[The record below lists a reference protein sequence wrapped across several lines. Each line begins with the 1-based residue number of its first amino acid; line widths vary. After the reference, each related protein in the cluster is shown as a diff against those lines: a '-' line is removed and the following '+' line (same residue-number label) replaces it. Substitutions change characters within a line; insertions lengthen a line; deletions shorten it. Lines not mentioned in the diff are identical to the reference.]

1 MTDQATS
8 HEPINEVDHD
18 QVNNDHDTT
27 DPWDTRAQEMIV
39 RTLLVGLRVS
49 DQDRSRA
56 FYQALG
62 YTVVGTV
69 PDTPFGSLTMLQLP
83 DDPFVTIELVHDPT
97 RPVTGTG
104 GLNHLAIQTA
114 DLHATIATLEARGIQ
129 ADPSRP
135 TAGPDDPLV
144 TMVRD
149 PDGYLI
155 ELVQWPE
162 GHADGLTADD
172 FTTS

>member
-1 MTDQATS
+1 M
-8 HEPINEVDHD
+8 
-18 QVNNDHDTT
+18 
-27 DPWDTRAQEMIV
+27 
-39 RTLLVGLRVS
+39 RTLLVGLRVT
-49 DQDRSRA
+49 DLDRSRG

-62 YTVVGTV
+62 YIVVGTV

-83 DDPFVTIELVHDPT
+83 DDPFVTIELAHDPA
-97 RPVTGTG
+97 RPVTDTG
-104 GLNHLAIQTA
+104 GLNHLAIQTD
-114 DLHATIATLEARGIQ
+114 DLHATIATLAAHGIPT
-129 ADPSRP
+129 DPARP

-162 GHADGLTADD
+162 GHPVGMTAED
-172 FTTS
+172 FKGG

>member
-1 MTDQATS
+1 M
-8 HEPINEVDHD
+8 
-18 QVNNDHDTT
+18 
-27 DPWDTRAQEMIV
+27 
-39 RTLLVGLRVS
+39 RTLLVGLRVT
-49 DQDRSRA
+49 DIDRSLA

-69 PDTPFGSLTMLQLP
+69 PDTPFGSLTMIQLP
-83 DDPFVTIELVHDPT
+83 DDPFVTIELVHDPD
-97 RPVTGTG
+97 RPVTETG
-104 GLNHLAIQTA
+104 GLNHLAIQTG
-114 DLHATIATLEARGIQ
+114 DLLATIATLASHGIQ
-129 ADPSRP
+129 ADPERP

-162 GHADGLTADD
+162 GHGDGLTADD
-172 FTTS
+172 FKVD

>member
-1 MTDQATS
+1 
-8 HEPINEVDHD
+8 
-18 QVNNDHDTT
+18 
-27 DPWDTRAQEMIV
+27 MIV
-39 RTLLVGLRVS
+39 RTLLVGLRVT
-49 DQDRSRA
+49 DLERSLA

-83 DDPFVTIELVHDPT
+83 DDPFVSVELAHDPA
-97 RPVTGTG
+97 RPVTDAG
-104 GLNHLAIQTA
+104 GLNHLAIHTA
-114 DLHATIATLEARGIQ
+114 DLHATIATLAAHGIQ
-129 ADPSRP
+129 TDPARP

-162 GHADGLTADD
+162 GHAEGLTADD
-172 FTTS
+172 FTSE

>member
-1 MTDQATS
+1 MT
-8 HEPINEVDHD
+8 
-18 QVNNDHDTT
+18 
-27 DPWDTRAQEMIV
+27 V
-39 RTLLVGLRVS
+39 RTLLVGLRVT

-69 PDTPFGSLTMLQLP
+69 PDTPFGTLTMLQLP
-83 DDPFVTIELVHDPT
+83 DDPFVTVELVHDPA
-97 RPVTGTG
+97 RPVTETG
-104 GLNHLAIQTA
+104 GLNHLAIKTD
-114 DLHATIATLEARGIQ
+114 DLHATIATLAAHGIQ
-129 ADPSRP
+129 ADPARP
-135 TAGPDDPLV
+135 TAGPEEPLV

-162 GHADGLTADD
+162 GHADGITADD
-172 FTTS
+172 FKSG

>member
-1 MTDQATS
+1 M
-8 HEPINEVDHD
+8 
-18 QVNNDHDTT
+18 
-27 DPWDTRAQEMIV
+27 

-69 PDTPFGSLTMLQLP
+69 PDTPFGTLTMLKLP
-83 DDPFVTIELVHDPT
+83 DDPFVTIELAYDPA
-97 RPVTGTG
+97 RPVTETG
-104 GLNHLAIQTA
+104 GLNHLAIQT
-114 DLHATIATLEARGIQ
+114 DDVHATIATLAAHGIHTDPARPS
-129 ADPSRP
+129 ADP
-135 TAGPDDPLV
+135 DEPLL

-172 FTTS
+172 FNTG